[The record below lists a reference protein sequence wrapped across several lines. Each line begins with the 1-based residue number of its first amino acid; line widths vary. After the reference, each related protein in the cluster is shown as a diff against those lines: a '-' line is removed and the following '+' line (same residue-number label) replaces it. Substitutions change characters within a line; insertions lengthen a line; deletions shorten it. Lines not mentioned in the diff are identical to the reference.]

1 MHFEELGLNRGFD
14 RRQQTNVIHSAKRLQ
29 PLSGFGNES
38 IRPTRFGGREQFLK
52 KLAGNGRHIARD
64 NKIPLSGGIAQ
75 CSMQPAQRSATRH
88 LIGKHPQAEVSIL
101 FHGPDQGDASSRV
114 GNFTSDRLNQGG
126 SFPRQQR
133 FVLAHPGALA
143 TGQHKTSPAAP
154 GTARHEM
161 MVAIGASMLT
171 NKRVYICFI
180 SVFAMLLAASPLRL
194 AAAGNIPVGEDS
206 AQNQSIQSARKTSSK
221 PSQKALV
228 VRADRRTGK
237 LVRSVVPVNGAP
249 AIHEEASIDISRM
262 VEQAARENDVD
273 PLLVH
278 SIIQVESNYN
288 PYAVSPKGAQGL
300 MQLMPPTARDLG
312 VSNSFDPRQ
321 NIEAGV
327 RYLKSLQ
334 DLYKDDRLAL
344 AAYNA
349 GPGAVQ
355 KYKWIP
361 PYPETQDYVNRVGEQ
376 YGAAKKAAAQHLAEP
391 AAPPVGVT
399 EEKRPKLEPFVDA
412 EGRLHLRTSQQ

>member
-1 MHFEELGLNRGFD
+1 MHFEELGMNRGFD
-14 RRQQTNVIHSAKRLQ
+14 IWQKWGVMDGANQAHIPDRVEN
-29 PLSGFGNES
+29 
-38 IRPTRFGGREQFLK
+38 
-52 KLAGNGRHIARD
+52 LAG
-64 NKIPLSGGIAQ
+64 
-75 CSMQPAQRSATRH
+75 
-88 LIGKHPQAEVSIL
+88 
-101 FHGPDQGDASSRV
+101 
-114 GNFTSDRLNQGG
+114 DRLNQSGP
-126 SFPRQQR
+126 FPGQQR
-133 FVLAHPGALA
+133 FVLSHPGAPA
-143 TGQHKTSPAAP
+143 TGQHKTGSAAAP
-154 GTARHEM
+154 PVFHEM
-161 MVAIGASMLT
+161 MVTIAASMLT
-171 NKRVYICFI
+171 NKKVYICFI
-180 SVFAMLLAASPLRL
+180 SVLAMLAASPYKL
-194 AAAGNIPVGEDS
+194 AAADS
-206 AQNQSIQSARKTSSK
+206 T
-221 PSQKALV
+221 SQKALI

-237 LVRSVVPVNGAP
+237 LVRSVVPVKGP
-249 AIHEEASIDISRM
+249 ATDALTTRQEPAIDISGM
-262 VEQAARENDVD
+262 VEKAARDNNVD

-327 RYLKSLQ
+327 RYLKYLQ

-412 EGRLHLRTSQQ
+412 EGRLHLRTTQQ

>member
-1 MHFEELGLNRGFD
+1 
-14 RRQQTNVIHSAKRLQ
+14 
-29 PLSGFGNES
+29 
-38 IRPTRFGGREQFLK
+38 
-52 KLAGNGRHIARD
+52 
-64 NKIPLSGGIAQ
+64 
-75 CSMQPAQRSATRH
+75 
-88 LIGKHPQAEVSIL
+88 
-101 FHGPDQGDASSRV
+101 
-114 GNFTSDRLNQGG
+114 
-126 SFPRQQR
+126 
-133 FVLAHPGALA
+133 
-143 TGQHKTSPAAP
+143 
-154 GTARHEM
+154 
-161 MVAIGASMLT
+161 
-171 NKRVYICFI
+171 
-180 SVFAMLLAASPLRL
+180 MLLAASPMNRL
-194 AAAGNIPVGEDS
+194 AAAGNIPAVE
-206 AQNQSIQSARKTSSK
+206 NSSQTV
-221 PSQKALV
+221 SQRALV

-237 LVRSVVPVNGAP
+237 LVRSV
-249 AIHEEASIDISRM
+249 ASVKSSGDASASHPDAAFNIPEI
-262 VEQAARENDVD
+262 VEKAARENHVD

-327 RYLKSLQ
+327 RYLKYLQ

-349 GPGAVQ
+349 GPAAVQ

-391 AAPPVGVT
+391 VVPPVGVM
-399 EEKRPKLEPFVDA
+399 EETRPKLEPFVDA
-412 EGRLHLRTSQQ
+412 EGRLHLRNTPQ

>member
-1 MHFEELGLNRGFD
+1 MYFECVKRNSGSGNR
-14 RRQQTNVIHSAKRLQ
+14 
-29 PLSGFGNES
+29 
-38 IRPTRFGGREQFLK
+38 
-52 KLAGNGRHIARD
+52 
-64 NKIPLSGGIAQ
+64 
-75 CSMQPAQRSATRH
+75 
-88 LIGKHPQAEVSIL
+88 
-101 FHGPDQGDASSRV
+101 
-114 GNFTSDRLNQGG
+114 
-126 SFPRQQR
+126 
-133 FVLAHPGALA
+133 PGANKLNVHGRQIPHPA
-143 TGQHKTSPAAP
+143 DNSQSSCQSPDEAPAAF
-154 GTARHEM
+154 HEM
-161 MVAIGASMLT
+161 MVAIAAGMLT

-180 SVFAMLLAASPLRL
+180 SALAMLLAASPFRL
-194 AAAGNIPVGEDS
+194 AAAGNVPAADNS
-206 AQNQSIQSARKTSSK
+206 APKT
-221 PSQKALV
+221 SQKALV
-228 VRADRRTGK
+228 VRADPHTGK
-237 LVRSVVPVNGAP
+237 LVRSVVPVKRVVGAP
-249 AIHEEASIDISRM
+249 AIRTEPSIDISGM
-262 VEQAARENDVD
+262 VEKAARDNNVD

-327 RYLKSLQ
+327 RYLKYLQ

-391 AAPPVGVT
+391 AVPPVGVT
-399 EEKRPKLEPFVDA
+399 EETRPKLEPFVDA
-412 EGRLHLRTSQQ
+412 EGRLHLRTTQQ

>member
-1 MHFEELGLNRGFD
+1 MHFEEL
-14 RRQQTNVIHSAKRLQ
+14 
-29 PLSGFGNES
+29 
-38 IRPTRFGGREQFLK
+38 
-52 KLAGNGRHIARD
+52 
-64 NKIPLSGGIAQ
+64 
-75 CSMQPAQRSATRH
+75 
-88 LIGKHPQAEVSIL
+88 
-101 FHGPDQGDASSRV
+101 
-114 GNFTSDRLNQGG
+114 RLNLGFENNERTWVMDADGQLIPSSADG
-126 SFPRQQR
+126 SQSGVQSWYE
-133 FVLAHPGALA
+133 APG
-143 TGQHKTSPAAP
+143 PAAW
-154 GTARHEM
+154 HEM
-161 MVAIGASMLT
+161 MVAIATSMLT
-171 NKRVYICFI
+171 NKRVYVCFI
-180 SVFAMLLAASPLRL
+180 LALAMLLAASPMNRL
-194 AAAGNIPVGEDS
+194 AAAGNIPAVE
-206 AQNQSIQSARKTSSK
+206 NSSQTV
-221 PSQKALV
+221 SQRALV

-237 LVRSVVPVNGAP
+237 LVRTVAPVKG
-249 AIHEEASIDISRM
+249 SRDAL
-262 VEQAARENDVD
+262 AARPDPSFNIPEIVEKAAHDNHVD

-327 RYLKSLQ
+327 RYLKYLQ

-349 GPGAVQ
+349 GPAAVQ

-391 AAPPVGVT
+391 AVPPVGVM
-399 EEKRPKLEPFVDA
+399 EETRPKLEPFVDA
-412 EGRLHLRTSQQ
+412 EGRLHLRNTPQ